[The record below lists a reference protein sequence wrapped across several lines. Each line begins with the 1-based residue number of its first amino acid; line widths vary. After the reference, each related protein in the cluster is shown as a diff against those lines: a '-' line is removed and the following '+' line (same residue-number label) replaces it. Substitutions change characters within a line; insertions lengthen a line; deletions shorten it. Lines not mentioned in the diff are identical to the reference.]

1 MLKQC
6 VPEMIGLWYRA
17 VLEELQPM
25 GSLCRMRRMASCRR
39 GPTWSG
45 GRVTMKEQQR
55 GAIGT
60 DCCPIPLFFL
70 VGRCR
75 RGWTGGRCL

>member
-55 GAIGT
+55 
-60 DCCPIPLFFL
+60 
-70 VGRCR
+70 
-75 RGWTGGRCL
+75 